1 MWYGLRLGLGMTGAL
16 AIPFGEL
23 LDLISC
29 EQIKHEGWEAAPP
42 PRTEPLTEEEEAE
55 AFFKLMDRR

>member
-16 AIPFGEL
+16 AIPFGKL
-23 LDLISC
+23 LDLIAC
-29 EQIKHEGWEAAPP
+29 EQIKNEGWEAAPP

-55 AFFKLMDRR
+55 AFFKLMNRR